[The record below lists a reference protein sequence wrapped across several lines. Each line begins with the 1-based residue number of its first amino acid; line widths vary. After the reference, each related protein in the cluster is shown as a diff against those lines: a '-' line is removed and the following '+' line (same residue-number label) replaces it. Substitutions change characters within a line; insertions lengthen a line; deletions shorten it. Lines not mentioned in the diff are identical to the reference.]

1 MKFIKFLLPLF
12 LILSLAGCGD
22 STTITDE
29 TTNDDSDTVT
39 EPVPEPIAVYFPIS
53 VTFPG
58 TDVLLMA
65 ESSFTYVINGGKPP
79 YKFEFISG
87 PGEVG
92 ENSGIFDAGDIVGN
106 SIIDISDSSGQVVR
120 ARVRVSPI
128 LTVTPP
134 IARLNV
140 TGGILFNVSGG
151 VPPYSYFIDSGSGFI
166 NGLGFYTSTA
176 TPTTASITI
185 FDSQGNTVTAQA
197 ISNFPLKINPSS
209 LDINR
214 GETSL
219 FTALDGFPPYTYRV
233 IGEGNI
239 NNLNGTFI
247 APNSSGSS
255 QVEVTDSMGNKA
267 VAAVAINSR
276 PLVLTPLNQT
286 VEVNKTVG
294 FRAEGGVAPFLFRLW
309 APDTTSCNSGGVS
322 WTSMFC
328 SIKNVRTPQDCYGQ
342 NSQWKYCSRPNLLSC
357 DETIAL
363 QAAAQG
369 CYNNQGQLQAPA
381 TQSDCLTA
389 SLIWFD
395 GSSPENFCQQVL
407 VGFPSALLNTGGTF
421 TAPAAP
427 DLLALQLKDSE
438 STEIVTNIY
447 VNNNLTISPSH
458 LVTNPNLIEK
468 FSANGGVPP
477 YTFQIL
483 TGGGNINNSI
493 VNAEGSFTAPS
504 TVGTTTVQL
513 RDSVNTIVTAT
524 IEISPELYIS
534 PLNPTIG
541 IGNTVT
547 FIGSGGV
554 PPFRFDIV
562 TGPGIMNVNGT
573 FTADSGI
580 IFAPQT
586 TVVRITDAK
595 EVKRLSTI
603 TINPAIDFAE
613 PEIIVRSGTEKI
625 IEGINGVP
633 PYTLRFKNGSST
645 VGSSITNI
653 PNGNNFIMKYIAGF
667 VNDDVLEKLEIV
679 DSLGNTVEKNITIFG
694 GLVAYYDPDKSMF
707 SSGNNSLDQNSIG
720 ITNNNDSAVVTK
732 ISHGLSNVSTVRIKN
747 GPSCGPFEDYDFNK
761 RFTPNIINA
770 NAFSFQLPRR
780 SNITMTC
787 GDGTDYKYDTLG
799 NMVGFSCP
807 VSGLLN
813 VLNLRNYSSSEISFS
828 CSSNGA
834 VMFSGSC
841 GKAPSNCSTNTVTE
855 YNAVTGTNVTSK
867 DVFRARI
874 SRSSSGDAVTR
885 NLNFNVPLT
894 QDADTYVSVD
904 MWFKWNGDRSPET
917 APATASFNG
926 TLVGFNNYNASF
938 ITVLNS
944 GGQANKTLCFN
955 TQLGSLDCFGM
966 ANPDPI
972 IVNRWS
978 HYVFVFNNG
987 DVTKNKLYINGVQ
1000 RSIGKQGSVDPV
1012 SRVVSNDFKI
1022 GLNYN
1027 NNTPLFRTRGD
1038 LGIIRVYDKE
1048 IDSSEVLNN
1057 YNEFKCLYQGV
1068 CN

>member
-1 MKFIKFLLPLF
+1 MKFIKFFLPLF
-12 LILSLAGCGD
+12 LIISISGCGD
-22 STTITDE
+22 PAAII
-29 TTNDDSDTVT
+29 DDSNKTT
-39 EPVPEPIAVYFPIS
+39 KPVPEPIAEYFPIS
-53 VTFPG
+53 ITFPG
-58 TDVLLMA
+58 ADVLLMA
-65 ESSFTYVINGGKPP
+65 KSSFTYGINGGKPP

-87 PGEVG
+87 PGEADK
-92 ENSGIFDAGDIVGN
+92 NSGVFKAGDIVGN

-120 ARVRVSPI
+120 ARVRVSPS
-128 LTVTPP
+128 LTVTPLV
-134 IARLNV
+134 ANLNV
-140 TGGILFNVSGG
+140 TGGILFSTMGG
-151 VPPYSYFIDSGSGFI
+151 VPPYSYFINSGSGFI
-166 NGLGFYTSTA
+166 NSYGFYTSTA
-176 TPTTASITI
+176 TPTNSSITI
-185 FDSQGNTVTAQA
+185 SDSQGNTVIARA

-247 APNSSGSS
+247 APKSSGSS
-255 QVEVTDSMGNKA
+255 QVEVIDSMGNKA
-267 VAAVAINSR
+267 VSAVSINSR

-294 FRAEGGVAPFLFRLW
+294 FKAAGGVAPFLFRLW
-309 APDTTSCNSGGVS
+309 APDTTSCNSGGVR

-342 NSQWKYCSRPNLLSC
+342 NSQWKYCSRPNFISC
-357 DETIAL
+357 DETVAL
-363 QAAAQG
+363 QSATLG
-369 CYNNQGQLQAPA
+369 CYNNQGQIQSPS
-381 TQSDCLTA
+381 TQSECETA

-407 VGFPSALLNTGGTF
+407 VGFPSSLLNTGGTF

-427 DLLALQLKDSE
+427 GLLALQLKDSE
-438 STEIVTNIY
+438 LTEIITNIH
-447 VNNNLTISPSH
+447 VNNNLTISPSS
-458 LVTNPNLIEK
+458 LVTNPNLTEK

-483 TGGGNINNSI
+483 TGGGNINNTI
-493 VNAEGSFTAPS
+493 INAEGSFTAPS
-504 TVGTTTVQL
+504 TVGTTTIQL
-513 RDSVNTIVTAT
+513 RDSANTIITAT
-524 IEISPELYIS
+524 VQISPELFIS
-534 PLNPTIG
+534 PINPTIG

-573 FTADSGI
+573 FSADSGV
-580 IFAPQT
+580 IFGPQT
-586 TVVRITDAK
+586 AVVRITDAK
-595 EVKRLSTI
+595 EIKRLSTI
-603 TINPAIDFAE
+603 TINPAVDFAE
-613 PEIIVRSGTEKI
+613 PDIIVRSGKEKI
-625 IEGINGVP
+625 IDGINGVP

-645 VGSSITNI
+645 AGSSITNI

-667 VNDDVLEKLEIV
+667 VSNDVLEKLEIV
-679 DSLGNTVEKNITIFG
+679 DLLGNKVEKNITIFG
-694 GLVAYYDPDKSMF
+694 GLVAYYNPDQSMF
-707 SSGNNSLDQNSIG
+707 SSEDNSLDQNSLG
-720 ITNNNDSAVVTK
+720 ITNNNNSAVFTK
-732 ISHGLSNVSTVRIKN
+732 ISHGLSNISTVRIKN

-761 RFTPNIINA
+761 RFTPNIIDA
-770 NAFSFQLPRR
+770 NSFSFQLPRR

-787 GDGTDYKYDTLG
+787 GNGTDYKYDTLK
-799 NMVGFSCP
+799 NMVGFACP
-807 VSGLLN
+807 VSGSLS

-828 CSSNGA
+828 CSSNNS
-834 VMFSGSC
+834 VMFEGSC
-841 GKAPSNCSTNTVTE
+841 GKGPPFCPDP
-855 YNAVTGTNVTSK
+855 Y
-867 DVFRARI
+867 RARI
-874 SRSSSGDAVTR
+874 SRGSSVDAVTR
-885 NLNFNVPLT
+885 NLNFDIPLT
-894 QDADTYVSVD
+894 QEEGTYVSVD
-904 MWFKWNGDRSPET
+904 MWFKWNGDRSPGT
-917 APATASFNG
+917 VSFNG
-926 TLVGFNNYNASF
+926 TLIGFNNYNASF

-944 GGQANKTLCFN
+944 SGQGNKTLCFN

-972 IVNRWS
+972 VINRWS

-987 DVTKNKLYINGVQ
+987 DVTKNKLYINGLQ
-1000 RSIGKQGSVDPV
+1000 RSIEKQGTVDPV
-1012 SRVVSNDFKI
+1012 SRVVSNNFKI

-1048 IDSSEVLNN
+1048 INNNEVLNN
-1057 YNEFKCLYQGV
+1057 YNEFKCLYQGI